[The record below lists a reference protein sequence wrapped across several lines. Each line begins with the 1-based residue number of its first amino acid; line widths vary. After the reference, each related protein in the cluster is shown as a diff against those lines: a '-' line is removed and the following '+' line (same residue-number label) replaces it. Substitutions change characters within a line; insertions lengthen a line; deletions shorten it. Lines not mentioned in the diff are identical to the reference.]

1 MGGRASLGGTRTC
14 LGRVPR
20 LGRLSFLFCNLSG
33 SSESGEPPDV
43 DTIFDLFMYCSL
55 SGEVSKPFWLKV
67 HFA

>member
-1 MGGRASLGGTRTC
+1 MEQGGARIPGWHAHC

-43 DTIFDLFMYCSL
+43 DTIFDLFI
-55 SGEVSKPFWLKV
+55 
-67 HFA
+67 

>member
-20 LGRLSFLFCNLSG
+20 LGRVSFLFCNLSG

-43 DTIFDLFMYCSL
+43 DTIFDLFI
-55 SGEVSKPFWLKV
+55 
-67 HFA
+67 